1 MWWHSLS
8 LCCVAGW
15 MFSLLMSLLAG
26 RGHPREGSCRPL
38 PRGIWRTSWRSGTL
52 GELSSPLFTPAD
64 PACWACVD
72 TSPLF
77 LVLCSRG
84 GHVTQCRESCCTQP
98 GLFHQPKAAW
108 TETES
113 ASKQSTHLFTANY
126 FPESWPSRTTWRTC
140 LAFTDIRA
148 GSSTQTE
155 RY

>member
-1 MWWHSLS
+1 
-8 LCCVAGW
+8 
-15 MFSLLMSLLAG
+15 MFSCLCHCQQVEVIPG
-26 RGHPREGSCRPL
+26 RDRADFSRGASEGHPEGAAL
-38 PRGIWRTSWRSGTL
+38 WV
-52 GELSSPLFTPAD
+52 SSPLFTPAD
-64 PACWACVD
+64 PACWAYGS

-84 GHVTQCRESCCTQP
+84 GHITQCRESCRTQP

-140 LAFTDIRA
+140 HIYTHLYVHIRGGMQA
-148 GSSTQTE
+148 TSPTHNFF
-155 RY
+155 